1 MICLDTNYL
10 IRALVPN
17 TAQAVQVSQWLKQR
31 TTLTMSTI
39 AWCEFCCGPLAPK
52 DHQMAKLILTGGLLP
67 FSPEQAMESAR
78 LFNAAGRKR
87 GIRVDAMIAA
97 TAILAQM
104 PLATENRDDFKAFLP
119 LGLRLLPSSAAT
131 SE

>member
-1 MICLDTNYL
+1 MICLDTNFL

-31 TTLTMSTI
+31 TPLMMSTI
-39 AWCEFCCGPLAPK
+39 AWYEFWFGPLALK
-52 DHQMAKLILTGGLLP
+52 DHQMAKLILTGVLLP
-67 FSPEQAMESAR
+67 FGPEQAVESAR
-78 LFNAAGRKR
+78 LFIAAGRKR

-104 PLATENRDDFKAFLP
+104 PLATENRDDFKVFLP
-119 LGLRLLPSSAAT
+119 LGLRLFT
-131 SE
+131 